1 MQLSII
7 GLGLIGGSFG
17 LALRSARPTITIT
30 GWDRDP
36 AVVASAQDRGAIHHG
51 AATIEEAAANADL
64 VIIGTPVLAV
74 RSVLETIAP
83 HLRENTIVSDLAST
97 KVRVLEWAGALLPP
111 TVFFVGGHPMAGSE
125 QHGIA
130 NARADLLRGAVYCL
144 APLPAT
150 PPDTLE
156 TIESL
161 VTSIGA
167 RPLRIAA
174 ADHDAAVA
182 AVSHLPFMLA
192 TALVQHTASDEHWP
206 TTRRLAATGYRDMTR
221 LASGDPA
228 MHRDIVATNAAAIA
242 EHLRGFARLL
252 TDLADQLD
260 DPDALLRFFEA
271 AHREREAWL
280 RERDGR

>member
-17 LALRSARPTITIT
+17 LALRVAQPDITIT

-36 AVVASAQDRGAIHHG
+36 AVVALAQERGAIHHG
-51 AATIEEAAANADL
+51 AAAIEAAAAKADL
-64 VIIGTPVLAV
+64 VIIATPVLAI
-74 RSVLETIAP
+74 RSILETIAP
-83 HLRENTIVSDLAST
+83 RLKPNTIVSDLAST
-97 KVRVLEWAGALLPP
+97 KVQVLEWAQALLPP

-125 QHGIA
+125 QPGIA

-150 PPDTLE
+150 PPDALE
-156 TIESL
+156 TIEAL
-161 VTSIGA
+161 ATSIGA

-182 AVSHLPFMLA
+182 AVSHLPFVLA
-192 TALVQHTASDEHWP
+192 AALARHTAAAQHWP
-206 TTRRLAATGYRDMTR
+206 TMRRLAATGYRDMTR

-228 MHRDIVATNAAAIA
+228 MHRDIVATNAAAIGDQ
-242 EHLRGFARLL
+242 LRGFARLL
-252 TDLADQLD
+252 TVLADQLD
-260 DPDALLRFFEA
+260 DPDALLAFFEA
-271 AHREREAWL
+271 AQRDRAAWL
-280 RERDGR
+280 RERDRL